1 MKAYHSIII
10 FIILIGCTA
19 LSSIHSYHKAEER
32 IIMDMNQ
39 ALLKTFKTKTD
50 TYLTPDTLF
59 EYRRHLQIDTLKH
72 ASFIYYA
79 ENSYHNGLKS
89 SKIKWRQFEF
99 QSYAN
104 CSIAAVFF
112 LSDQR
117 ISTFLA
123 SITAIWLILSMS
135 FFSRRKNNLKTLGT
149 IVYHE
154 ENGTFF
160 NTHQHPIHFTPM
172 QEQLMTLFFQ
182 ASDYKLSKE
191 TICQQLWPNKPDASE
206 TLYTLMKRLKPIVEE
221 QGGLHILCD
230 RGRSYQLR
238 KKL

>member
-79 ENSYHNGLKS
+79 ENSYNSGLKS

-104 CSIAAVFF
+104 CSILPFSFYQINVF
-112 LSDQR
+112 L
-117 ISTFLA
+117 
-123 SITAIWLILSMS
+123 
-135 FFSRRKNNLKTLGT
+135 
-149 IVYHE
+149 
-154 ENGTFF
+154 
-160 NTHQHPIHFTPM
+160 HF
-172 QEQLMTLFFQ
+172 
-182 ASDYKLSKE
+182 
-191 TICQQLWPNKPDASE
+191 
-206 TLYTLMKRLKPIVEE
+206 
-221 QGGLHILCD
+221 
-230 RGRSYQLR
+230 
-238 KKL
+238 